1 MQEYR
6 LKMDNIT
13 KTFPG
18 VKALDDVKLHIRPG
32 SVHALIGE
40 NGAGKS
46 TLMKCLF
53 GMYKPDGGTINIDGR
68 ETLITDTQSALKNG
82 ISMIHQELNPIPNR
96 TVTDNIW
103 VGRYIKKGFIVNER
117 LMEQKTQE
125 LLKELEFDIN
135 PRAMAREL
143 SVSQLQAIDIAKA
156 ISYNAK
162 IIIMDEPTSSLTIA
176 ETKHLFR
183 LIRQLRNEGRSII
196 YISHKLEEMFEIAD
210 EVTVMRDGRYIGSWE
225 ISKITIEHVIE
236 QMVGRSM
243 EERFPASEQPPS
255 PEVKLKVENI
265 SSTDPKSFRNVSF
278 ELKKGEILGI
288 GGLVGAQ
295 RTEMVES
302 LFGLRPIA
310 SGVIYKE
317 GSPIDNKSPLEAI
330 ENGFA
335 LLTEERRTTGIVPM
349 LSVND
354 NTLIASY
361 KKFTGLLPGVINKK
375 KSTES
380 AVSVCKSMNVKT
392 PRMSTEIQNLSGGN
406 QQKVLVGRWLL
417 TDSNILIL
425 DEPTRG
431 VDVGAKYEIY
441 KIMRELVKKGNSIIM
456 VSSEMPE
463 LLGMSDRI
471 LVMCN
476 GRITGILDSEQA
488 SQVEIMRLAT
498 RFTLDNTAMEAGK

>member
-1 MQEYR
+1 
-6 LKMDNIT
+6 MDNIT
-13 KTFPG
+13 KIFPG
-18 VKALDDVKLHIRPG
+18 VKALDDVNLYIKPG

-53 GMYKPDGGTINIDGR
+53 GIYKPDSGSIEIDGKAVR
-68 ETLITDTQSALKNG
+68 ISDTQSALRNG

-103 VGRYIKKGFIVNER
+103 VGRYIKTGLIVNEK
-117 LMEQKTQE
+117 LMEQKTKE
-125 LLKELEFDIN
+125 LLKELDFDIN
-135 PRAMAREL
+135 PKSMAGEL
-143 SVSQLQAIDIAKA
+143 SVSQLQAIEIAKA
-156 ISYNAK
+156 VSYNSN

-176 ETKHLFR
+176 ETKHLFK
-183 LIRQLRNEGRSII
+183 LIRQLKNEGRSII

-210 EVTVMRDGRYIGSWE
+210 EVTVMRDGKYIGTWE
-225 ISKITIEHVIE
+225 ISKITIDHVIE

-243 EERFPASEQPPS
+243 EERFPKSEQPPS
-255 PEVKLKVENI
+255 PEVMLKVENI
-265 SSTDPKSFRNVSF
+265 TSSEPRSFKNVSF
-278 ELKKGEILGI
+278 DLHKGEILGI

-302 LFGLRPIA
+302 LFGLRHIA
-310 SGVIYKE
+310 SGAIYKE
-317 GSPIDNKSPLEAI
+317 GRPISNKSPLQAI

-349 LSVND
+349 LSVHD

-361 KKFTGLLPGVINKK
+361 KKFTSWFPGVINKK
-375 KSTES
+375 KSAES

-441 KIMRELVKKGNSIIM
+441 KIIRELAKKGNSIIM

-476 GRITGILDSEQA
+476 GHVTGILRSEEA

-498 RFTLDNTAMEAGK
+498 RFAVDTTATEAGK